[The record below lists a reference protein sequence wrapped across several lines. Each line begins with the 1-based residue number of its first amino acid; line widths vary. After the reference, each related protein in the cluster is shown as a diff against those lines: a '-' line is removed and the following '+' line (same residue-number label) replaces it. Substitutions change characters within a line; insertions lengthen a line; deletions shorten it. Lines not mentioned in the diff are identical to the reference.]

1 MSKLF
6 WCFVVFVLV
15 VMVDQTEGWPRR
27 RRRRCNARICSVSSW
42 SSWSSCSRSCGGGR
56 QTRSREVIA
65 NSKCGGGCPYSLG
78 DYHYCNRSPCPGEG
92 EAIYQHTVGV
102 KWLFFTLKTVYSFL
116 FLNAEVSEGIIRE
129 SRNGSHY
136 YMQVRTPEHKRSD
149 KHQGKIN

>member
-1 MSKLF
+1 MGLVLKWFVFLFFFYWFDKQFKEEMSKLF

-102 KWLFFTLKTVYSFL
+102 KWLFFYLENSLFFSFP
-116 FLNAEVSEGIIRE
+116 ECGSEWRY
-129 SRNGSHY
+129 H
-136 YMQVRTPEHKRSD
+136 
-149 KHQGKIN
+149 

>member
-1 MSKLF
+1 MGLVLKWFVFLFFFYWFDKQFKEEMSKLF

-27 RRRRCNARICSVSSW
+27 WRRRCNARICSVSSW

-102 KWLFFTLKTVYSFL
+102 KWLFFYLENSLFFSFP
-116 FLNAEVSEGIIRE
+116 ECGSEWRY
-129 SRNGSHY
+129 H
-136 YMQVRTPEHKRSD
+136 
-149 KHQGKIN
+149 